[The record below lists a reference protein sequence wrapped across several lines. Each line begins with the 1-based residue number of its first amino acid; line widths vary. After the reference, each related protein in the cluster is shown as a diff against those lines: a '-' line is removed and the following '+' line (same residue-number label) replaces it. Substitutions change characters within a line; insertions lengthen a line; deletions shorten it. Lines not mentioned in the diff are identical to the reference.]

1 MILQHPTED
10 GTDHDR
16 RAGRPGIPM
25 IGYGWFLTTRNQ
37 KVGHV
42 ERMFRNIMG
51 MIAIDTVPYG
61 KERVRVLQ
69 KKVFRL

>member
-10 GTDHDR
+10 GTDHHC
-16 RAGRPGIPM
+16 RAGRPGISM
-25 IGYGWFLTTRNQ
+25 IGYGWFLTTGNQ

-61 KERVRVLQ
+61 KERAGPLEEG
-69 KKVFRL
+69 F